1 MSNNVLPLHLK
12 QTFPFIISIFTEGEG
27 DGIKSRLPFR
37 ILSTLSPSLSECKW
51 IILDLPVF
59 GDQNQIHDL
68 DVQAN
73 VL

>member
-1 MSNNVLPLHLK
+1 MESNQDCLLEFFLLYLQVYLNVNGL
-12 QTFPFIISIFTEGEG
+12 G
-27 DGIKSRLPFR
+27 
-37 ILSTLSPSLSECKW
+37 
-51 IILDLPVF
+51 ILDLPVF